1 LPIWNFHG
9 TADKAVPISRSRE
22 MIEALAAAGQKPEP
36 KNTEYEGV
44 GHDSWTQTYRR
55 DDFFEWLF
63 AQRKAAQ

>member
-1 LPIWNFHG
+1 
-9 TADKAVPISRSRE
+9 
-22 MIEALAAAGQKPEP
+22 MIEALAAAGPKPEP